1 LPTSGDGAKLP
12 QMVGAVIYVR
22 VSTKEQTE
30 NLGLP
35 TQLRSCEEYCRRQGY
50 EILERFHEEGESA
63 KTTDRSQL
71 QALLKYC
78 RTHKGKVH
86 FVVVYNL
93 TRFAREK
100 YDHFALR
107 AHLKSLGISLRSATE
122 PIDDTSTGKLM
133 EGVLAAFAQF
143 DNDVRSDRTRARMR
157 TALELGRWTFPAP
170 LGYLNAPKWSG
181 KSLIPDPE
189 RAQLVRR
196 AFEDLA
202 TGRYTK
208 QEVIARATAAGL
220 RSRKGL
226 ALSPQSF
233 GQMTRNPISVGK
245 VESPAYG
252 VSVKGDFQPL
262 VDEATFYRA
271 QAVLDGRVAVA
282 GPRQRNHPDFPLRGF
297 VRCEICGRPLT
308 VSWSKGRTGH
318 YAYYDCQRQCR
329 AVNVSKAVL
338 EGAFADELAL
348 LQPTLGY
355 MRLVKDRI
363 LCVWEQRRSEAK
375 DRTAEQERRV
385 KAIQQTLDRLDEAFL
400 YSESI
405 DLTSYSRQRDRL
417 REELTFAKIEHHTE
431 AVDELDV
438 EGILAFA
445 ERILPRAS
453 DLWVQASLGHKQ
465 RLQQLFFPEGI
476 AFDGNR
482 FNRTA
487 VTAPLFNYLA
497 PGETADERVVSL
509 TLARWN
515 RMGRWLR
522 RLKPLREVTRARAWS
537 IPRRA
542 RPIPIPYG
550 GLGWVRCERPASQE
564 CSSPRQS
571 GRTDRLMPERTMW
584 DRSV

>member
-1 LPTSGDGAKLP
+1 
-12 QMVGAVIYVR
+12 MVGAVIYVR

-30 NLGLP
+30 NLSLP
-35 TQLRSCEEYCRRQGY
+35 TQLRACEEYCRRQGY

-143 DNDVRSDRTRARMR
+143 DNDVRSDRTRAGMR
-157 TALELGRWTFPAP
+157 AALELGRWTFPAP
-170 LGYLNAPKWSG
+170 LGYLNAPKWSSA
-181 KSLIPDPE
+181 SLVHDPE
-189 RAQLVRR
+189 RGPLVRR

-202 TGRYTK
+202 TGQYTK
-208 QEVIARATAAGL
+208 QEVIARATEAGL

-233 GQMTRNPISVGK
+233 GQMMRNPIYVGK
-245 VESPAYG
+245 VESPDYG
-252 VSVKGDFQPL
+252 VSTQGDFEPL

-271 QAVLDGRVAVA
+271 QAVLDGRVVVA

-297 VRCEICGRPLT
+297 VRCETCGRPLT
-308 VSWSKGRTGH
+308 GSWSKGRNGH
-318 YAYYDCQRQCR
+318 YAYYHCQRQCR
-329 AVNVSKAVL
+329 AVNVSKAAL
-338 EGAFADELAL
+338 EGAFVDELAL
-348 LQPTLGY
+348 LQPTAGY

-363 LCVWEQRRSEAK
+363 LHVWEQRRAEAN
-375 DRTAEQERRV
+375 DRTAEQQRRV
-385 KAIQQTLDRLDEAFL
+385 SAIQQKMDKLDEAFL
-400 YSESI
+400 YSEAI
-405 DLTSYSRQRDRL
+405 DVTTYGRQRDKL
-417 REELTFAKIEHHTE
+417 REELTLAKIDHHAE

-453 DLWVQASLGHKQ
+453 DLWVQASLDYKQ

-476 AFDGNR
+476 AYDGNR

-497 PGETADERVVSL
+497 PSESADERVVS
-509 TLARWN
+509 RMESN
-515 RMGRWLR
+515 RCWR
-522 RLKPLREVTRARAWS
+522 
-537 IPRRA
+537 
-542 RPIPIPYG
+542 
-550 GLGWVRCERPASQE
+550 
-564 CSSPRQS
+564 
-571 GRTDRLMPERTMW
+571 
-584 DRSV
+584 RSVHWDTTVVAKVSSDMRLGVLVARTALCRG

>member
-1 LPTSGDGAKLP
+1 LPASSDRAKLP
-12 QMVGAVIYVR
+12 EMVGAVIYVR

-30 NLGLP
+30 NLSLP
-35 TQLRSCEEYCRRQGY
+35 TQLRACEEYCRRQGY
-50 EILERFHEEGESA
+50 QILERFHEEGESA

-78 RTHKGKVH
+78 RIHKSKVH

-107 AHLKSLGISLRSATE
+107 ALLKSLGISLRSATE

-143 DNDVRSDRTRARMR
+143 DNDVRSDRTRAGMR
-157 TALELGRWTFPAP
+157 AALELGRWTFPAP
-170 LGYLNAPKWSG
+170 LGYLNAPKWSSA
-181 KSLIPDPE
+181 SLVHDPE
-189 RAQLVRR
+189 RAPLVRR
-196 AFEDLA
+196 TFEDLA
-202 TGRYTK
+202 TGQYTK

-220 RSRKGL
+220 RSRKAL

-233 GQMTRNPISVGK
+233 GQMMRNPIYVGK
-245 VESPAYG
+245 VESPDYG
-252 VSVKGDFQPL
+252 VSVQGDFEPL

-271 QAVLDGRVAVA
+271 QAVLDGRVVVA

-297 VRCEICGRPLT
+297 VRCEACGRPLT
-308 VSWSKGRTGH
+308 ASWSKGRNGH
-318 YAYYDCQRQCR
+318 YAYYHCQPQCR
-329 AVNVSKAVL
+329 AINVSKTAL
-338 EGAFADELAL
+338 EGAFVDQLAL
-348 LQPTLGY
+348 LQPTPGY

-375 DRTAEQERRV
+375 NRTAEQERRV
-385 KAIQQTLDRLDEAFL
+385 KVIQQKLDRLDEAFL

-405 DLTSYSRQRDRL
+405 DLTSYGRQRDKL
-417 REELTFAKIEHHTE
+417 REEMTLAKIDHTE

-453 DLWVQASLGHKQ
+453 GLWVQASLDYKQ

-476 AFDGNR
+476 AYDGNR
-482 FNRTA
+482 FNRTTA
-487 VTAPLFNYLA
+487 TAPLFKYLA
-497 PGETADERVVSL
+497 PSESADEKMVSRTGIEPPASNAESCSVERVAYCRKTRLPDWSSKLCPRLCPNWCLPSTNTVPYGETPSDILPQLSR
-509 TLARWN
+509 
-515 RMGRWLR
+515 
-522 RLKPLREVTRARAWS
+522 
-537 IPRRA
+537 
-542 RPIPIPYG
+542 
-550 GLGWVRCERPASQE
+550 
-564 CSSPRQS
+564 
-571 GRTDRLMPERTMW
+571 
-584 DRSV
+584 